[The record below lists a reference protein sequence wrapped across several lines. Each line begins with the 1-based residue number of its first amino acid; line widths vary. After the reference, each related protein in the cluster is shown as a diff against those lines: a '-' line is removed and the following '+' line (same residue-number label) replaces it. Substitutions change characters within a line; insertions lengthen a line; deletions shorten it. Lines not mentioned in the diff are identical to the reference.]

1 MANES
6 FSEFKNSFFYGS
18 RSDLNFKFLPSLSD
32 EEASAFFQGLLTL
45 VADSADS
52 GDTTELTDFVI
63 EWQQRGYDRAG
74 SYSYDDGAF
83 APLHKPLAESKVA
96 LITSSGHFVDGDD
109 PKPFGVENMSH
120 EEAQAR
126 INDFLREEPTLSFI
140 PADTPNERLRIIHG
154 GYPVRSAENDPNV
167 ALPIDHMR
175 DLAAEGVIGTFTG
188 AYSFVGACSQMRL
201 LRKTGPQWVERL
213 QSENID
219 AAILAPV

>member
-1 MANES
+1 MTTES
-6 FSEFKNSFFYGS
+6 LSDFKKSFFYGT

-32 EEASAFFQGLLTL
+32 EEAGDFFQGLLTL
-45 VADSADS
+45 VADATDD
-52 GDTTELTDFVI
+52 GDTAALADYVI
-63 EWQQRGYDRAG
+63 EWQQRGYNRAG
-74 SYSYDDGAF
+74 SYQYDEGAF
-83 APLHKPLAESKVA
+83 VALQKPLAECNVA
-96 LITSSGHFVDGDD
+96 LLTSSGHFVDGDD

-126 INDFLREEPTLSFI
+126 INDFLREEPTLSFV
-140 PADTPNERLRIIHG
+140 PADTANDQLRIIHG

-167 ALPIDHMR
+167 AMPIDHMR
-175 DLAAEGVIGTFTG
+175 DLANDGTIGSFAG

-219 AAILAPV
+219 AVVLAPV